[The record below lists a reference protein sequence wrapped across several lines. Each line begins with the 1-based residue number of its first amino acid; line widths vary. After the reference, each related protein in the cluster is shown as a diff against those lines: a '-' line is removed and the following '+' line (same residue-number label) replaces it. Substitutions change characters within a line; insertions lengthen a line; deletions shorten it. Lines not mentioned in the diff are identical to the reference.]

1 MFWHTVLPFTLISPY
16 NKSIKHKTI
25 MRLILILLLGLLI
38 YKSND
43 ARYVISDYLIDAAK
57 IVRPNPQIQVRY

>member
-1 MFWHTVLPFTLISPY
+1 
-16 NKSIKHKTI
+16 
-25 MRLILILLLGLLI
+25 MRLILLLLLGLLI

-57 IVRPNPQIQVRY
+57 IVRPNPQI